1 MNEQCVEGG
10 SMNKKRLALL
20 EKAFAAEINAAIEKH
35 PLHLIQSNS
44 KLAETMANE
53 GYLARRTIV
62 YRGAAIEGYELT
74 HFGRLA
80 YCMTCDDGE
89 PEE

>member
-53 GYLARRTIV
+53 AKAVPASKTTV
-62 YRGAAIEGYELT
+62 QATA
-74 HFGRLA
+74 
-80 YCMTCDDGE
+80 
-89 PEE
+89 PE